1 MIPGMPIQ
9 REGTARDA
17 DADSRARL
25 LRAAEDLLWD
35 RGVSGTTPRAVW
47 EEAATGQGSYYHHF
61 PTKAALVHA
70 ALDRVVARSLEQA
83 GANLQTTDPLMR
95 AVQQY
100 LLRPRE
106 AVKGCQI
113 GRHASDHVVMTT
125 PELSAVVQRYFEE
138 LHALISGAVR
148 EACDHG
154 EVTPAGLSPAELA
167 DVVVATVQGGYV
179 MARATGDQAHMD
191 RAVRGLAQL
200 LDHSPRQAESI

>member
-1 MIPGMPIQ
+1 MPTQ
-9 REGTARDA
+9 PNETARRGDV
-17 DADSRARL
+17 DSRARL
-25 LRAAEDLLWD
+25 LSAAEDLLWD

-47 EEAATGQGSYYHHF
+47 EGAATGQGSYYHHF

-83 GANLQTTDPLMR
+83 GAGLRTTGPLMQ

-125 PELSAVVQRYFEE
+125 PELAAVIQRYFEE
-138 LHALISGAVR
+138 LHALIAGAVR
-148 EACDHG
+148 EARDHG
-154 EVTPAGLSPAELA
+154 ESVPAGLSPAELA

-179 MARATGDQAHMD
+179 MARATGDQAHMN
-191 RAVRGLAQL
+191 RAVRGLTQL
-200 LDHSPRQAESI
+200 LGLSAQQAEGA